1 MADDLTPPFHWAL
14 VAGTLAEPLFD
25 APRVTELVLAVGAPS
40 DAGERVEGA
49 AFQLSEIAKAFA
61 FDLWREVQP
70 SSDKEGTAALRV
82 AAACEAVL
90 RLTGVGTDAEPSP
103 DALLPSF
110 GPGGLFAA
118 ANLRGE
124 PSGKVATMD
133 ELRAVYL
140 LRLDA
145 LKMAEIR
152 AKRSAMKPAKAGR
165 KRSAA
170 LKRLVASL
178 SAFYFDV
185 WGDVPTVSRSKAKAS
200 VGAVS
205 GRFVRLLSEVNKA
218 LQATGLRYYATDESL
233 VQHWRSLDPDERLR
247 FDMVKNPERSA

>member
-1 MADDLTPPFHWAL
+1 MADNLTPPFDWAL
-14 VAGTLAEPLFD
+14 VSGLLAEPLFD
-25 APRVTELVLAVGAPS
+25 APRVTELFLAVGAPS
-40 DAGERVEGA
+40 DAAEKLEAA
-49 AFQLSEIAKAFA
+49 AFQLSEIANAFA

-103 DALLPSF
+103 DALLASF

-124 PSGKVATMD
+124 PSGKAATMN

-145 LKMAEIR
+145 LKVAEIR

-165 KRSAA
+165 KESRA

-247 FDMVKNPERSA
+247 LDMVKNPERSA